1 MGSVFDYGS
10 SRFPFDSEWLGIVLA
25 VGLSFNH
32 GDLLALTVR
41 KPGGGRKACI
51 ESIVGIDD
59 LFLKVV
65 NTPPAKD
72 RWLQVTAESRIVSP
86 KGDL

>member
-1 MGSVFDYGS
+1 MTANTFATINKGIKELKDNHLSD
-10 SRFPFDSEWLGIVLA
+10 SRR
-25 VGLSFNH
+25 
-32 GDLLALTVR
+32 VR